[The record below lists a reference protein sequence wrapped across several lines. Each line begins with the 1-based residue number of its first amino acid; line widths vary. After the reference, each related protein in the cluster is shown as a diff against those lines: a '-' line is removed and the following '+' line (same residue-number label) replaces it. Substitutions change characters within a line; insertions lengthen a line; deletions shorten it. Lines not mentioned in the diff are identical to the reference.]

1 MSIHVSYN
9 QPSQE
14 IHSYDGKLS
23 AVVQGSGNLTVEIH
37 VTAGSWDTATS
48 LYYRQDDTEVEGL
61 VNVSESND
69 HQYLLPCA
77 YLATGTV
84 RIALSNGG
92 TTTNFMNI
100 NLTKVSSSEDPADD
114 DPQFTLDNKKRLVL
128 VPGSQNLL
136 AIQFDNE
143 SEVVTFKFPRYQE
156 GVDLST
162 KTPYVNYR
170 RPQAGDL
177 GKSLCTFDEI
187 EDDTIY
193 FSWLIDANVTNYEG
207 TIKFQVEFSDSDGY
221 RWQSQIGELPILTSI
236 YNTGLEPYAPSF
248 LETILNQ
255 MQGYARDS
263 EAYAVGTR
271 NGTPV
276 TSGDPAYKHNA
287 LHFAEWFFMSKMP
300 IGAKDKL
307 LTLLEHVAYT
317 DENGGQYLQDL
328 RDEIYSTA
336 EIVELM
342 ATFVQGS
349 VHIYD
354 TDSLDALKPMLTVTG
369 LFDDTQVREITGYT
383 LSGTLT
389 IGTSTITVS
398 YGSKTATFSVTVDG
412 VVLPSGYTRYGYLKM
427 IQSPTAA
434 VASDRFIVLNTLAN
448 LDVLGV
454 DFTFSQTD
462 DSTSQYFYGVR
473 VESDF
478 LTSFALYSSVSNG
491 VVRVYHVIHGKAMY
505 ASGGITPN
513 KKNRLKVWNPATSP
527 VSLQLNGGSIA
538 NASWDTA
545 NPNNNAI
552 RLFTNPLPSAT
563 SQKLNPKALIGDLIL
578 LDANNNIVAY
588 YVPCVYNNRIG
599 VYDGISQQFYTTSGA
614 NYSTI
619 GNSNCLYGVGNWS

>member
-37 VTAGSWDTATS
+37 VTAGSWDTSTR

-69 HQYLLPCA
+69 QQYLLPCA

-187 EDDTIY
+187 VDDTIY

-207 TIKFQVEFSDSDGY
+207 TIKFQVEFSDQAGY

-276 TSGDPAYKHNA
+276 TSGDPAYHRNA
-287 LHFAEWFFMSKMP
+287 KYFADWFFESRTSP
-300 IGAKDKL
+300 DAKRAL
-307 LTLLEHVAYT
+307 LTLLSHVAYT
-317 DENGGQYLQDL
+317 DEHGQQYLQDL
-328 RDEIYSTA
+328 ENELFETA
-336 EIVELM
+336 SVVSM
-342 ATFVQGS
+342 TATFNQGQN
-349 VHIYD
+349 VVYD
-354 TDSLDALKPMLTVTG
+354 TDSLETLRQYLTVMGT
-369 LFDDTQVREITGYT
+369 FDDLSVREITGYT

-389 IGTSTITVS
+389 EGTSTITVS
-398 YGSKTATFSVTVDG
+398 YGGKTATFTVNVTHKLTVIDG
-412 VVLPSGYTRYGYLKM
+412 TTLTWVYG
-427 IQSPTAA
+427 
-434 VASDRFIVLNTLAN
+434 FI
-448 LDVLGV
+448 G
-454 DFTFSQTD
+454 
-462 DSTSQYFYGVR
+462 
-473 VESDF
+473 
-478 LTSFALYSSVSNG
+478 SNG
-491 VVRVYHVIHGKAMY
+491 NV
-505 ASGGITPN
+505 
-513 KKNRLKVWNPATSP
+513 
-527 VSLQLNGGSIA
+527 
-538 NASWDTA
+538 DT
-545 NPNNNAI
+545 N
-552 RLFTNPLPSAT
+552 
-563 SQKLNPKALIGDLIL
+563 
-578 LDANNNIVAY
+578 
-588 YVPCVYNNRIG
+588 
-599 VYDGISQQFYTTSGA
+599 TSGA
-614 NYSTI
+614 VYTSEYYDVSGYGTALVALDGATSLRNAYYTANKTFIKRELTAESEIPSNAVYARATVMKSELGTSGYDGTGTTI
-619 GNSNCLYGVGNWS
+619 TLT